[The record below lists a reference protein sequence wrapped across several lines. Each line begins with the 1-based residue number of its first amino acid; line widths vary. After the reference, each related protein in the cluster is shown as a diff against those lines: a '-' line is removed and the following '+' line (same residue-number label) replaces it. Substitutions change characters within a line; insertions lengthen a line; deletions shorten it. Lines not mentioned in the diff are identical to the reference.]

1 MNDVNS
7 SGGSRL
13 SEKQIQDY
21 WTDGVVYPLTA
32 MAPSEAESLIPS
44 FEHLSQ
50 RMSGWTNAKQI
61 LKAHLVSKWVYELSC
76 NRCILDAVESVL
88 GPNILVWGATFFAKQ
103 PRKASHVGWHQDL
116 LYWGLKPQDGVLTVW
131 LGLTDARSDNGA
143 MQVIRGS
150 HRQGTRLHENRP
162 DESNMLMSSQRA
174 QLSDED
180 EKARVTVELSAGQFS
195 MHHSML
201 LHGSGPN
208 PSNWPRIGLSINYLS
223 TDVAQTKNDGV
234 DTAMLVRGVDHHGH
248 FELEAPP
255 QAEFSPQSIAKYRK
269 SIVMPS
275 GLATMEDLTESII
288 NFENIV

>member
-1 MNDVNS
+1 MNDVSS
-7 SGGSRL
+7 SGGSHL

-21 WTDGVVYPLTA
+21 WKDGVVYPLTA
-32 MAPSEAESLIPS
+32 MAPSEAESLSPS

-50 RMSGWTNAKQI
+50 RTSGWTNAKQI
-61 LKAHLVSKWVYELSC
+61 LKAHLVSKWVCDLSC
-76 NRCILDAVESVL
+76 NRCILDAVESIL
-88 GPNILVWGATFFAKQ
+88 GPDILVWGATFFAKQ
-103 PRKASHVGWHQDL
+103 PRNPFHVGWHQDL
-116 LYWGLKPQDGVLTVW
+116 LYWGLEPQDGVLTVW

-150 HRQGTRLHENRP
+150 HKQGTRLHENRP
-162 DESNMLMSSQRA
+162 DESNMLMSSQSA
-174 QLSDED
+174 ELSEQD

-208 PSNWPRIGLSINYLS
+208 LSIRPRVGLSINYLS
-223 TDVAQTKNDGV
+223 TDVVQTKNGGV

-248 FELEAPP
+248 FELETPP
-255 QAEFSPQSIAKYRK
+255 QAEFSPQSIAQYRK

-275 GLATMEDLTESII
+275 GLATMEDLTESVI